1 MDRQRLLS
9 GVAARLRELGIP
21 AGFGLLVPYQD
32 FYGSSPDG
40 LTGLVVHQPDGPGR
54 MQVTVVA
61 ARRTVPPGEG
71 GLSADGRVW
80 VRDVDLDYELAGDEL
95 AFEFTTLDE
104 AGAGPVWTPRQL
116 ARDEEA
122 VVDAIR
128 LWHGFRDTLRSTPPA
143 AAPARRRAGFV
154 KQVAARRAAADAAR
168 VRLDAQIDP
177 GPDPG
182 LDLDLD
188 LDKARLCYHFPRD
201 RHGRYVRNAVVALHD
216 VEGGPLSKRGP
227 WVAARADGDEL
238 VVAVEGLIGANQDH
252 RWDRLPWL
260 WRGLDA
266 TAAER
271 WQVADAADARPVVE
285 LLERHELAEALTLC
299 GVDVD
304 GDLAALLD
312 GHPIDYR
319 HARHTDTWVR
329 TLYEQLRDCAPWRLA
344 TAWRVAA
351 AGKPIPLFG
360 LKGMNHQVKPMV
372 AVDAPGGVC
381 RLTMHWTGSNAR
393 LTRALWEV
401 PADLRAA
408 LL

>member
-21 AGFGLLVPYQD
+21 AEFGLLVPYQD

-40 LTGLVVHQPDGPGR
+40 LTGLVVPQPDGPGR

-71 GLSADGRVW
+71 GLSADGRMW
-80 VRDVDLDYELAGDEL
+80 VRDVDLDYDLAGDAL

-104 AGAGPVWTPRQL
+104 GGAGPVWAPRQL
-116 ARDEEA
+116 AHDEEA

-128 LWHGFRDTLRSTPPA
+128 LWDGFRETLRSTPPA
-143 AAPARRRAGFV
+143 AAPARRRAVFV
-154 KQVAARRAAADAAR
+154 KQVAARQAASAAAR
-168 VRLDAQIDP
+168 VRLDAAI
-177 GPDPG
+177 
-182 LDLDLD
+182 DLDP
-188 LDKARLCYHFPRD
+188 ARLCYHFPRD
-201 RHGRYVRNAVVALHD
+201 RHGRYVKNAVVALHD
-216 VEGGPLSKRGP
+216 VEGGPFSKRGP

-260 WRGLDA
+260 FRRLE
-266 TAAER
+266 AAPGER

-285 LLERHELAEALTLC
+285 LLERHEVAEALTLC

-319 HARHTDTWVR
+319 HARYTDTWVR

-344 TAWRVAA
+344 TAHRLAA

-372 AVDAPGGVC
+372 ALDAPDGVC